1 MTCIF
6 FIIGDNDVVGE
17 GLFDS
22 EAKELKQVVLIWP
35 ISPKIFTEIK
45 VMWMWKKELLLFST
59 IFLFRQP
66 GFFDQWQPHCMQ
78 IHASTDSMDDKRDS
92 RQGLVVRR
100 VTLSTAM
107 STENQLAGPHHRGNS
122 SPPSKVPSY
131 GFQNWD
137 ACQGLCVHGVDLST
151 TISLLNLLTHREP
164 ISRGWPQRKFHS
176 IP

>member
-1 MTCIF
+1 MTGIF
-6 FIIGDNDVVGE
+6 VMIGDNVLAIWCRDQRAQTVC
-17 GLFDS
+17 FDL
-22 EAKELKQVVLIWP
+22 ANQTKN
-35 ISPKIFTEIK
+35 FTEIK

-59 IFLFRQP
+59 IFL
-66 GFFDQWQPHCMQ
+66 CMQ
-78 IHASTDSMDDKRDS
+78 IHASADSMDDKRDS

-100 VTLSTAM
+100 VTLSTPM

-122 SPPSKVPSY
+122 SPPSRVPSY
-131 GFQNWD
+131 GFGNWD
-137 ACQGLCVHGVDLST
+137 ACQGLSVHGVDLST

>member
-1 MTCIF
+1 MAHFRRQALSRLCLEFAFEIDSNQSHLAHCHKNDDNDMTCIF

-59 IFLFRQP
+59 IFL
-66 GFFDQWQPHCMQ
+66 CMQ

-122 SPPSKVPSY
+122 IPHPEFHHMDLETEMPAKVS
-131 GFQNWD
+131 
-137 ACQGLCVHGVDLST
+137 VST
-151 TISLLNLLTHREP
+151 EWIC
-164 ISRGWPQRKFHS
+164 PQR
-176 IP
+176 